1 MYYLDTANGASMFR
15 EARQHTDFVDKSALI
30 DDLYRYARKENKYI
44 AITKPRRFGKTMAAN
59 MLSAFFT
66 KGQDAE
72 ELFSGLAVEERKE
85 IWGLRNS
92 SFFYAVS
99 GPDSDP
105 AADGPG
111 RSFPCDGSH

>member
-66 KGQDAE
+66 KGAGCGGTFFRACCRGTEGDMGASEQ
-72 ELFSGLAVEERKE
+72 FSC
-85 IWGLRNS
+85 
-92 SFFYAVS
+92 
-99 GPDSDP
+99 DP
-105 AADGPG
+105 HG
-111 RSFPCDGSH
+111 FPA